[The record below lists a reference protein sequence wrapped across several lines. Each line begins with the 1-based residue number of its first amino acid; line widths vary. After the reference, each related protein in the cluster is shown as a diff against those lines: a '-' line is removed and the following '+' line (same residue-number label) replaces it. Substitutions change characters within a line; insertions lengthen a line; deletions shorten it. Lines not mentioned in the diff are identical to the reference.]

1 MELTKSLV
9 AFFQSSISPLVLI
22 SGVGLILLSLTNRL
36 ARTIDRSRGLVADIE
51 KSSLTQKEIENKKV
65 QLKILVK
72 RSYILKY
79 SIGSI
84 SFSILSSSLIIPVL
98 LIMNL
103 FQINLEALG
112 ITFFI
117 LSISGIITSALFL
130 FADVNLTLKAL
141 EYEVADHIK

>member
-1 MELTKSLV
+1 MELAKSLV
-9 AFFQSSISPLVLI
+9 DFFQSSISPLVLI

-36 ARTIDRSRGLVADIE
+36 GRTIDRSRELVSEIE
-51 KSSLTQKEIENKKV
+51 KGTLSEKESENKRI

-72 RSYILKY
+72 RSHLLKN

-103 FQINLEALG
+103 FQTNLEALG
-112 ITFFI
+112 IIFFI
-117 LSISGIITSALFL
+117 CSIIGIILSAVFL
-130 FADVNLTLKAL
+130 FIDVNLTLKAL
-141 EYEVADHIK
+141 EYEIEGHI